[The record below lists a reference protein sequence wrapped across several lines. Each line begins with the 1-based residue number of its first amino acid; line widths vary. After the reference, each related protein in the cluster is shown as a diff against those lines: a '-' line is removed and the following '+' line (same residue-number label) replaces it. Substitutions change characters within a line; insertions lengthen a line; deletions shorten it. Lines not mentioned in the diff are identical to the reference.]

1 MKLNLKERLVLLQ
14 TLPQQGNILTLKI
27 IRDMQ
32 SKIALTAD
40 EFEECGIVNDEA
52 TGQVKWKSDKEIEVE
67 FGLKETEIVAE
78 ALTALNQS
86 KQLTMDHL
94 ALCDKFLKQD

>member
-1 MKLNLKERLVLLQ
+1 MKLNLKERLLLLQ

-40 EFEECGIVNDEA
+40 ELEECGVVNDEA
-52 TGQVKWKSDKEIEVE
+52 TGQIKWKSDKEIEIE
-67 FGLKETEIVAE
+67 FGIKETDIIAE
-78 ALTALNQS
+78 ALESLNKS
-86 KQLTMDHL
+86 KQLTIDHL
-94 ALCDKFLKQD
+94 ALCEKFLEEG